1 MAGEDRR
8 RRRVFRRGGNQLAPA
23 AQQVGVDLELFTHAL
38 EREAGGEALV
48 HEAHG
53 FELELR
59 RVLPLAMWLTTTH
72 EHLLSSERFAVS
84 TKSGQLHPALH

>member
-1 MAGEDRR
+1 
-8 RRRVFRRGGNQLAPA
+8 
-23 AQQVGVDLELFTHAL
+23 L

-84 TKSGQLHPALH
+84 TKSGQLQKSVLSVWFPLNPFPTLLDV

>member
-1 MAGEDRR
+1 
-8 RRRVFRRGGNQLAPA
+8 
-23 AQQVGVDLELFTHAL
+23 L

-48 HEAHG
+48 HELYG

-72 EHLLSSERFAVS
+72 EHLLSSERFEVS
-84 TKSGQLHPALH
+84 TKSGQLHPLLERDSSSRQNLRNFANYLGKHGMGFPR